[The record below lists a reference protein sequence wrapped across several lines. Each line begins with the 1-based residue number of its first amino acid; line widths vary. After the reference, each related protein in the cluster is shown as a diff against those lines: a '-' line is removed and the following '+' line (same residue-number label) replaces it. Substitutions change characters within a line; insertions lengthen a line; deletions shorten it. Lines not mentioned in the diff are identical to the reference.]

1 MLKFPLTRKFFMNFA
16 KIAKSLREETGL
28 SQQKLADKLGISSS
42 GIAHLELSESEPKS
56 STLIAY
62 SKYFDVSTD
71 YLLGLEDDF
80 GTRTSAPMS
89 FTVPTSNELTTKEKA
104 LLQAFNN
111 LLPETQ
117 DFILRTTQ
125 SLSDKD
131 RSKLLK

>member
-1 MLKFPLTRKFFMNFA
+1 MNFA

-80 GTRTSAPMS
+80 GTRTSAPPS
-89 FTVPTSNELTTKEKA
+89 FTDLQSEKLSEKEKA
-104 LLQAFNN
+104 LLEAFKK

-117 DFILRTTQ
+117 DFILRTAQ

>member
-1 MLKFPLTRKFFMNFA
+1 MNFA

-80 GTRTSAPMS
+80 GTRTPAPPS
-89 FTVPTSNELTTKEKA
+89 FTAPTSEEKK
-104 LLQAFNN
+104 LL
-111 LLPETQ
+111 E
-117 DFILRTTQ
+117 IYH
-125 SLSDKD
+125 SLSPEM
-131 RSKLLK
+131 RNTLWRLLSTWTPEPTNTHKNKA

>member
-1 MLKFPLTRKFFMNFA
+1 MNFA

-80 GTRTSAPMS
+80 GTRTPAPPS
-89 FTVPTSNELTTKEKA
+89 FTVPTSNELTAKEKA

>member
-1 MLKFPLTRKFFMNFA
+1 MNFA